1 MSGLTF
7 NGYYKFMEN
16 KLTNLQYRV
25 QNWTRMDLFYLFIFA
40 LAVHAFTRS
49 IYRLYRHGVAYLRRR
64 RKPLIVRRTR
74 RVTQRDEMQPSAQT
88 EAAED
93 DSDKPIWK
101 PKPKKKHK
109 RKTRQGW

>member
-1 MSGLTF
+1 
-7 NGYYKFMEN
+7 
-16 KLTNLQYRV
+16 
-25 QNWTRMDLFYLFIFA
+25 MDLFYLFIFA